1 MFLTEPNNLKINSI
15 DNSSTSLLSRVFQ
28 RRVVNAGNTWTQGDE
43 TWAAR
48 TGSLILL
55 DALPSMASAVDAFR
69 LELILKI
76 FAVGSMGHD
85 NLND

>member
-1 MFLTEPNNLKINSI
+1 MGTNGRKEKM
-15 DNSSTSLLSRVFQ
+15 
-28 RRVVNAGNTWTQGDE
+28 

-55 DALPSMASAVDAFR
+55 EALPSMASAVDAFR

-76 FAVGSMGHD
+76 FAVESMGYND
-85 NLND
+85 LNDY